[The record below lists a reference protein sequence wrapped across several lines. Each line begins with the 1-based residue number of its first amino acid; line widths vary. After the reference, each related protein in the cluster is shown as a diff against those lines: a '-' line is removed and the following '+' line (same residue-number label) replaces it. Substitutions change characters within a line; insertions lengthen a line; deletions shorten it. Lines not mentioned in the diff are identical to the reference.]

1 MLIVTQKQQLRI
13 AFQCAKL
20 NTKDYFMLKD
30 YYLEALEE
38 TQKRLQKG
46 KQIWLTNASFVKEG
60 NNSITISF
68 PAKMYLNSFNT
79 HCKNELQ
86 SALDDIAGTHIDIET
101 IIGEAKEFDE
111 VEEKS

>member
-68 PAKMYLNSFNT
+68 PAKMYLNSFKLIFWINFY
-79 HCKNELQ
+79 CKNRFYYLYI
-86 SALDDIAGTHIDIET
+86 LFYFMTHLFLLFFST
-101 IIGEAKEFDE
+101 
-111 VEEKS
+111 

>member
-1 MLIVTQKQQLRI
+1 
-13 AFQCAKL
+13 
-20 NTKDYFMLKD
+20 MLKD

-111 VEEKS
+111 VE